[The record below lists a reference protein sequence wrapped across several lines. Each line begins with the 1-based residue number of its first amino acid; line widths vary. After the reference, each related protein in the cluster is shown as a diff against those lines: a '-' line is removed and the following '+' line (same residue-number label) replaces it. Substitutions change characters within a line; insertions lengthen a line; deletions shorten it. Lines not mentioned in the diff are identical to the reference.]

1 LTILSSGLNGNKGE
15 SKSVASVASKPAVLT
30 NNAAQAAPLQKNK
43 PESTKKTEKDKNNVQ
58 KKKKKQGKK
67 TKSTKPS
74 GKGKVAKNDK
84 QKKSKTKKNKKKE
97 KGDKNKKQKKKT
109 GAKGKAKKKSKG
121 KGKANKKTKGKGK
134 ANKKTKGKGKANKKT
149 KGNGKAKKKTSV
161 QQKGKQGKSGNKGD
175 RQAGCLASNCL
186 DLAVSY
192 ISLLRNKVT
201 NFQNQNNRMA
211 RQNATVQAKVGKKM
225 AFMNSL
231 NQLITAGGGNMS
243 SLVCSKNG
251 TNPGEPPS
259 LIVSTNHLIAYVQTC
274 LGGRFRSAF
283 RLRIRYF
290 FGLSN
295 PDPTVLV

>member
-74 GKGKVAKNDK
+74 GKEKVAKNDK

-109 GAKGKAKKKSKG
+109 GAKGKAKKKS
-121 KGKANKKTKGKGK
+121 KGKGK

>member
-109 GAKGKAKKKSKG
+109 GAKGKAKKKS
-121 KGKANKKTKGKGK
+121 KGKGK